1 MRKKHVSVYLNDK
14 EMKFVQKK
22 ASMENITVSEW
33 MRNII
38 VKMTFEDNRRR
49 HNENVIADSERK
61 TFHNDV

>member
-38 VKMTFEDNRRR
+38 VKMTFEDNRNNR
-49 HNENVIADSERK
+49 NSKNTMI
-61 TFHNDV
+61 T

>member
-14 EMKFVQKK
+14 EMKFVQNK

-33 MRNII
+33 MRNLI
-38 VKMTFEDNRRR
+38 VKMTFEDSRRR

>member
-33 MRNII
+33 MINII